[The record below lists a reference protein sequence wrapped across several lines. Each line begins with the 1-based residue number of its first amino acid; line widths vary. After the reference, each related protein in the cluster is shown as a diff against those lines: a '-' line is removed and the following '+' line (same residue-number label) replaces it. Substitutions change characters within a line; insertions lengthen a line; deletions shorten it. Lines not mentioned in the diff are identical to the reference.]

1 MRSRRTG
8 ASSRPLED
16 VIWARPRLTLHFRGD
31 LTDEQRQK
39 LTAIADR
46 CPVHRTLEA
55 GARIRAGAK
64 SSHDPN
70 GRGRS
75 DAPRARRR
83 LLCFLPHRPTSNIQR
98 LDAAP
103 PTAVNHDPRL
113 PAQSQVA
120 PIIALLVPLTP
131 I

>member
-1 MRSRRTG
+1 
-8 ASSRPLED
+8 
-16 VIWARPRLTLHFRGD
+16 LTLHFRGD
-31 LTDEQRQK
+31 LTHEQRQK

-103 PTAVNHDPRL
+103 PTVVNHDPRL